1 MPSLQRQG
9 FPGRHAGVLPVCLF
23 CLCLHAGAA
32 ARCAAAPPVT
42 GLGACIDRMAAHSA
56 LVTRQANGL
65 GYRFAYGAGSYTDH
79 ELKRIYIQAY
89 DCRQAEPVGVNAR
102 LALLAH
108 ELGHAEYGVRQD
120 TASRAAYVQSWCDA
134 EGHAVIN
141 NILARAETLQCT
153 AGSVDIGL
161 AAVNA
166 AQLLALQRED
176 GASVR
181 RVGAAFCSS
190 NLTST
195 TQQNYRDYYGAYY
208 DAHY

>member
-1 MPSLQRQG
+1 MPALHRSGSSR
-9 FPGRHAGVLPVCLF
+9 RHAALVAVGIAWLALHPQVL
-23 CLCLHAGAA
+23 AQ
-32 ARCAAAPPVT
+32 CAAAAPAT
-42 GLGACIDRMAAHSA
+42 GLGACIDTMAAHSA

-65 GYRFAYGAGSYTDH
+65 GYRFQYAAASYTDH

-89 DCRQAEPVGVNAR
+89 DCRQSEPVGLNAR

-120 TASRAAYVQSWCDA
+120 TASRDAYIQSWCDA

-153 AGSVDIGL
+153 GGSVDIGL
-161 AAVNA
+161 AAANA
-166 AQLLALQRED
+166 AQLLELQRAD
-176 GASVR
+176 GR
-181 RVGAAFCSS
+181 RARRIGEAFCAS
-190 NLTST
+190 NFTST
-195 TQQNYRDYYGAYY
+195 TRQNYRDYYGAYY